1 MTMRTAWRA
10 IVVLFLLSTAS
21 GCVTRP
27 PTIAHVHLGHA
38 LTGVHVT
45 PNRDGYLLVAQ
56 ARAKEAYASAD
67 QAAAG
72 GTLDQV
78 QTAVAAVLTATS
90 SEDNFGLKQSLVLA
104 ANHVS
109 FAATSE
115 DASANVQG
123 SAPVFA
129 HDIARLIERCE
140 LIALLGKDVA
150 AGKSREEA
158 DVAVEEM
165 VKLTRANLEGE
176 DADHDGKVGSTP
188 AEFGVAQVRGEF
200 DAMIARESPPYRT
213 VDQWYLFNLVR
224 LPSGRWVFDKLN
236 RGGNIDG
243 YK

>member
-1 MTMRTAWRA
+1 MSIRTVLRA
-10 IVVLFLLSTAS
+10 IVGLFVLAMAS

-27 PTIAHVHLGHA
+27 PSIAHVHLGHA

-45 PNRDGYLLVAQ
+45 PNRDGYLLLADT
-56 ARAKEAYASAD
+56 RAKEAHAAAQ

-72 GTLDQV
+72 KTLEEMK
-78 QTAVAAVLTATS
+78 ASVASVLGATS
-90 SEDNFGLKQSLVLA
+90 SEENFGLKQSLVLA

-109 FAATSE
+109 FAATSD
-115 DASANVQG
+115 DASANVQQ

-129 HDIARLIERCE
+129 RDITRVVERCE
-140 LIALLGKDVA
+140 LIALLGKDVVT
-150 AGKSREEA
+150 GKSQQEA
-158 DVAVEEM
+158 AVSVEEI
-165 VKLTRANLEGE
+165 VKLTQANLEGE
-176 DADHDGKVGSTP
+176 DSDRDGKLGSIPT
-188 AEFGVAQVRGEF
+188 EYGIKQLRNEF
-200 DAMIARESPPYRT
+200 DIMIAREQPPYRT

>member
-1 MTMRTAWRA
+1 MSMRTVWRST
-10 IVVLFLLSTAS
+10 VVLFLLAATS

-45 PNRDGYLLVAQ
+45 PNRDGYLLLADM
-56 ARAKEAYASAD
+56 RAKEAYAAAQ

-72 GTLDQV
+72 KTLDDMK
-78 QTAVAAVLTATS
+78 TGVAGVLAANS
-90 SEDNFGLKQSLVLA
+90 SDENFGLKQSVVLA

-109 FAATSE
+109 FAATSD
-115 DASANVQG
+115 DASSNIQK

-129 HDIARLIERCE
+129 HDIARVVERCE

-150 AGKSREEA
+150 SGKSQQEAAVVMEEI
-158 DVAVEEM
+158 
-165 VKLTRANLEGE
+165 VKLTQANLQGE
-176 DADHDGKVGSTP
+176 DSDHDGTIGSTP
-188 AEFGVAQVRGEF
+188 AEYGMRQLRTEF
-200 DAMIARESPPYRT
+200 DVIIAREDPPYRT

>member
-1 MTMRTAWRA
+1 MSMRIDLRA
-10 IVVLFLLSTAS
+10 SVVLFLLAATS

-45 PNRDGYLLVAQ
+45 PNRDGYLLLA
-56 ARAKEAYASAD
+56 ATRAKEAYAAAQ

-72 GTLDQV
+72 KTLDEM
-78 QTAVAAVLTATS
+78 QTGVAGVLGATS
-90 SEDNFGLKQSLVLA
+90 SEENFGLKQSLVLA

-115 DASANVQG
+115 DASANVQQ
-123 SAPVFA
+123 SAPVFS
-129 HDIARLIERCE
+129 HDIARVVERCE
-140 LIALLGKDVA
+140 LIALLGKDVVS
-150 AGKSREEA
+150 GKSQQEA
-158 DVAVEEM
+158 AVVVEEI
-165 VKLTRANLEGE
+165 VKLTQANFQGE
-176 DADHDGKVGSTP
+176 DSDHDGKIGSTP
-188 AEFGVAQVRGEF
+188 AEYGMQQLRSEF
-200 DAMIARESPPYRT
+200 DVIIAREDPPYRT

>member
-1 MTMRTAWRA
+1 MIMRTALRA
-10 IVVLFLLSTAS
+10 TVALLLVVTAS

-56 ARAKEAYASAD
+56 ARAQEAHAAAA
-67 QAAAG
+67 QAATDT
-72 GTLDQV
+72 TLDSMK
-78 QTAVAAVLTATS
+78 TGVAAVLAATS

-115 DASANVQG
+115 DASANVQK
-123 SAPVFA
+123 SAPAFA
-129 HDIARLIERCE
+129 HDISGIIERCE
-140 LIALLGKDVA
+140 LISLLGKDVA
-150 AGKSREEA
+150 ASKSQAEA
-158 DVAVEEM
+158 KVAVDEIL
-165 VKLTRANLEGE
+165 KLTTANVSGE
-176 DADHDGKVGSTP
+176 DADNDGKIGSAP
-188 AEFGVAQVRGEF
+188 PEFGVSQIRAEF
-200 DAMIARESPPYRT
+200 DAMIAREDPPYRT

-236 RGGNIDG
+236 RGGNIEG

>member
-1 MTMRTAWRA
+1 MSMRTGFGG
-10 IVVLFLLSTAS
+10 IVALFLLAATS

-45 PNRDGYLLVAQ
+45 PNRDGYLLLADT
-56 ARAKEAYASAD
+56 RAKEAYAAAQ

-72 GTLDQV
+72 KTLDEV
-78 QTAVAAVLTATS
+78 KTGVAGVLAATS
-90 SEDNFGLKQSLVLA
+90 SEENFGLKQSVVLA

-109 FAATSE
+109 FAATSD
-115 DASANVQG
+115 DASANVQR

-129 HDIARLIERCE
+129 HDIARVVERCE

-150 AGKSREEA
+150 SGKSQQEA
-158 DVAVEEM
+158 AVVVEEI
-165 VKLTRANLEGE
+165 VKLTQANLQGE
-176 DADHDGKVGSTP
+176 DSDRDGTVGSTP
-188 AEFGVAQVRGEF
+188 AEYGMQQLRAAF
-200 DAMIARESPPYRT
+200 DVMIARENPPYRT

-224 LPSGRWVFDKLN
+224 LPGGRWVFDKLN